1 MSSYTRGYDAAR
13 VTGLFVLAVVV
24 FGLFFLYVT
33 NRGLTLNRKDVH
45 VRITTAA
52 GLAKK
57 SPVMYRGVNVGEVTK
72 LIFDPKGGVVIQA
85 RLTQRL
91 QLSNDAHAELVAL
104 DLFGRQSLVLKDGTP
119 GAPLLSASDTLL
131 GVPPTTMTAKVADLG
146 AKAERLISD
155 TIVTLLQQSLA
166 GTAAATQQI
175 ALLTG
180 RLERIAAAQEKSLS
194 RITSGAAAIA
204 ENLET
209 ATEPAQ
215 LVETRGNLQR
225 ATARLDT
232 TSQTLVG
239 LMANLERGEGN
250 AGKLLRDEQLYDR
263 TTALLGSLEE
273 LVRDVKANPKRY
285 INVKVF

>member
-33 NRGLTLNRKDVH
+33 NRGLALTRKDVY
-45 VRITTAA
+45 VRISTAA

-57 SPVMYRGVNVGEVTK
+57 SPVMYRGVNVGEVRK
-72 LIFDPKGGVVIQA
+72 LIFDPQGGVVIQA
-85 RLTQRL
+85 RLTQRVRL
-91 QLSNDAHAELVAL
+91 GSDAYAELVAL
-104 DLFGRQSLVLKDGTP
+104 DLFGRQSLVLRDGTA
-119 GAPLLSASDTLL
+119 GAAPMEMGDTLM
-131 GVPPTTMTAKVADLG
+131 GVAPTSMTAKVADLG

-166 GTAAATQQI
+166 GTAAATQQL
-175 ALLTG
+175 ARLSS
-180 RLERIAAAQEKSLS
+180 RLERIAAAQEQSLS
-194 RITSGAAAIA
+194 RITNGAAAIA
-204 ENLET
+204 ENLQA
-209 ATEPAQ
+209 ATEPAE
-215 LVETRGNLQR
+215 LIETRGNLQR

-232 TSQTLVG
+232 TSQALVG
-239 LMANLERGEGN
+239 LVANLESGEGS
-250 AGKLLRDEQLYDR
+250 AGKLLRDEELYDR
-263 TTALLGSLEE
+263 TTALLGSLED